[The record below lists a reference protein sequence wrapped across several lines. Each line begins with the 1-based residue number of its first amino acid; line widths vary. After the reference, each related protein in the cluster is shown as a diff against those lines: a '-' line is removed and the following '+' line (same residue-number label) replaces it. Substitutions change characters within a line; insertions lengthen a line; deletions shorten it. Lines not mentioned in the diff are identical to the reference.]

1 MILAGDI
8 GGTKT
13 HLALFTQD
21 GRRMRIDTQTSFASR
36 EHESLAE
43 ICRKFLSGRQ
53 LEIRDACFGVA
64 GPVRQGVVKT
74 TNLAWVVDAGE
85 LSKTL
90 GIERV
95 TLVNDMEANA
105 LGIAALEPQD
115 FVTLQAGEPDP
126 KGQAVVLSAGT
137 GLGEAGLVWDGK
149 FHRAVASE
157 GGHASFSP
165 RTDQQIELLKFLRRE
180 LEHVSYERVLSGPGL
195 FNIYR
200 FLKET
205 GRAEEPRWL
214 TDEIKAG
221 DPAAAI
227 TRAALDKKSP
237 VCVAALDLFI
247 EIYGDEAGNL
257 ALKMMATA
265 GVYVGGGIAPK
276 IASRMGDGRFLRS
289 FLAKG
294 RMQRVLEKMPVRV
307 ILNDRTALLGAGR
320 AAAMTAGRL

>member
-21 GRRMRIDTQTSFASR
+21 GRRLRIDTQTSFQSR

-95 TLVNDMEANA
+95 TLINDMEANA

-137 GLGEAGLVWDGK
+137 GLGE

-157 GGHASFSP
+157 GGHSSFSP

-214 TDEIKAG
+214 ADEIKAG

-237 VCVAALDLFI
+237 LCAAALDLFI

-265 GVYVGGGIAPK
+265 GVWRSPTGTAPTC
-276 IASRMGDGRFLRS
+276 A
-289 FLAKG
+289 
-294 RMQRVLEKMPVRV
+294 
-307 ILNDRTALLGAGR
+307 
-320 AAAMTAGRL
+320 